1 MNNIKI
7 PAFKINQND
16 VEMLL
21 FCCSAKMIFDRFDVS
36 RRIEDKI
43 LGYQRSF
50 SASRIKQIRNYINQ
64 EQGIIPNSIL
74 VNLDQG
80 KYSYSEGFLF
90 LNEIGSLGLIID
102 GQHRV
107 KGSYEANPDFELMI
121 VATLGLTVKQQAEL
135 FVKINQ
141 TQKGVPASLYLDLMN
156 LLEGDVEDFDQDGVS
171 AERRATEIAIRLNEA
186 DESPL
191 YQLIRRTGDSGFGIS
206 LSQFVSQIKPYVEPE
221 TGKLA
226 NYGFE
231 EQYKI
236 FTIYFRATKAVFLEQ
251 WEDSDSYMLKTVAFG
266 GIMKAFYEI
275 FTLVLQKY
283 QVFNTDNTIQIIQLI
298 KDFKFD
304 RNNLPSGGGFKAQ
317 EKVGEILVNQLKSAI
332 RESQAFAVTI
342 GD

>member
-1 MNNIKI
+1 MNTIKI
-7 PAFKINQND
+7 PAFKISQND

-21 FCCSAKMIFDRFDVS
+21 FCSSAKMIYEHFDVS
-36 RRIEDKI
+36 RRIEDKV

-50 SASRIKQIRNYINQ
+50 STSRIRQIKNYINQ

-80 KYSYSEGFLF
+80 KYTYSEEFLF
-90 LNEIGSLGLIID
+90 LNETGSLGLIID

-107 KGSYEANPDFELMI
+107 KGSYEANPDFQLMI
-121 VATLGLTVKQQAEL
+121 VATLGLTIKQQAEL

-156 LLEGDVEDFDQDGVS
+156 LLEGDIDDFDQEGVS

-226 NYGFE
+226 DYGFE

-251 WEDSDSYMLKTVAFG
+251 WENPDSYMLKTVAFG

-317 EKVGEILVNQLKSAI
+317 EKVGETLVSQLKNAI
-332 RESQAFAVTI
+332 RESKAFVTTI